1 MHRAVTEKEL
11 SSLKDPNLEVL
22 IGSAGSVDTQ
32 SKIIFLENGT
42 CVSYDKLCICTGA
55 VPKVRPRLR
64 DPDFVRSHLDQAG
77 LQHASYSTMA
87 DALSPHCRMMP
98 CEGICYLLASSFN
111 S

>member
-1 MHRAVTEKEL
+1 MRRASSDNICMHRAVTEKEL

-55 VPKVRPRLR
+55 VPKVRP
-64 DPDFVRSHLDQAG
+64 
-77 LQHASYSTMA
+77 ASVILTLLEATWTRQVFSTLPTVQWQM
-87 DALSPHCRMMP
+87 LC
-98 CEGICYLLASSFN
+98 LLIAA
-111 S
+111 